1 MKSAFILIFI
11 LNFSIMSAQEEKP
24 RDINNPILLS
34 ENLSIYQETET
45 KDGFIHWKLYLKK
58 EGEKDTKTL
67 EDNRI
72 RVNIQKEDDSAL
84 DNFAKL
90 LNKENYMLY
99 PQLINAYKEG
109 KYIYVFLYKDRRA
122 MLDIYYFSDG
132 VNFERTGY
140 SLHHMG
146 GASVMN
152 FGLYAYSIDI
162 QEIGNSHY
170 ISYIAARA
178 LVDRGSKG
186 ILRIKDGD
194 VSKIEIKED
203 SEKTIFYPYR
213 IKDIEGKEV
222 SRKEKGKI
230 FHQELMKQLEEKNL
244 LVRKDFLETYGYI
257 NERTNDMVYYIF
269 YKTSNTEKTMKLAKY
284 GNYFINHK
292 PKFWMMFA
300 DYIEQPLLPEYSRWN
315 PKK

>member
-1 MKSAFILIFI
+1 MMNVVKIFFVFLIGCSM
-11 LNFSIMSAQEEKP
+11 NAQEEDFFGNKM
-24 RDINNPILLS
+24 IQLS
-34 ENLSIYQETET
+34 DKLFICDEKIYKETPEGEDDCT
-45 KDGFIHWKLYLKK
+45 WRLYLKR
-58 EGEKDTKTL
+58 EGEKD
-67 EDNRI
+67 I
-72 RVNIQKEDDSAL
+72 
-84 DNFAKL
+84 KL
-90 LNKENYMLY
+90 LEEIKTVARFGDT
-99 PQLINAYKEG
+99 LIEIPNMIASYQKG

-140 SLHHMG
+140 SLHRMG

-152 FGLYAYSIDI
+152 FGLYVYSVDI
-162 QEIGNSHY
+162 QEMGNSLY
-170 ISYIAARA
+170 VSYHATRD
-178 LVDRGSKG
+178 LLDSRSKG

-213 IKDIEGKEV
+213 IKEVEGKEV
-222 SRKEKGKI
+222 SRKEKEKI

-257 NERTNDMVYYIF
+257 NEQMNHRIYYIF

>member
-1 MKSAFILIFI
+1 MNAQRKNFFGNKTIQLSDKLFICD
-11 LNFSIMSAQEEKP
+11 EK
-24 RDINNPILLS
+24 
-34 ENLSIYQETET
+34 IYKETPEGEDDCT
-45 KDGFIHWKLYLKK
+45 WRLYLKR
-58 EGEKDTKTL
+58 EGEKD
-67 EDNRI
+67 I
-72 RVNIQKEDDSAL
+72 
-84 DNFAKL
+84 KL
-90 LNKENYMLY
+90 LEEIKTVARFGNT
-99 PQLINAYKEG
+99 LIEIPNLVASYQKG
-109 KYIYVFLYKDRRA
+109 KYIYVFLYKNRRA
-122 MLDIYYFSDG
+122 MLDIYYFSEG

-140 SLHHMG
+140 SLHRMG

-152 FGLYAYSIDI
+152 FGLYVYSVDI

-170 ISYIAARA
+170 ISYHASRA
-178 LVDRGSKG
+178 LLDSRSMG
-186 ILRIKDGD
+186 ILKIKDGD

-203 SEKTIFYPYR
+203 SEKTILYPYR
-213 IKDIEGKEV
+213 IKEVEGEEV
-222 SRKEKGKI
+222 SRKEKEKI

>member
-1 MKSAFILIFI
+1 M
-11 LNFSIMSAQEEKP
+11 NAQEGKT

-45 KDGFIHWKLYLKK
+45 KDGFIHWKLHFKK

-109 KYIYVFLYKDRRA
+109 KYIYVFLYKDRKA

-140 SLHHMG
+140 SLHQIG
-146 GASVMN
+146 GGSVMN
-152 FGLYAYSIDI
+152 FGKYVYAVDI
-162 QEIGNSHY
+162 QKIGNSHY
-170 ISYIAARA
+170 ISYYASRA
-178 LVDRGSKG
+178 LLDSGSEG

-194 VSKIEIKED
+194 VFKIEVKGNPERRIRIKEIEENISRD
-203 SEKTIFYPYR
+203 KRER
-213 IKDIEGKEV
+213 I
-222 SRKEKGKI
+222 S
-230 FHQELMKQLEEKNL
+230 
-244 LVRKDFLETYGYI
+244 
-257 NERTNDMVYYIF
+257 
-269 YKTSNTEKTMKLAKY
+269 
-284 GNYFINHK
+284 
-292 PKFWMMFA
+292 